1 MSPVIDTKR
10 LTAFTIQNRVSNPS
24 VSSTDTFT
32 GDGSTTAFTLSG
44 TPSSAHIMQVKKNG
58 VLLEPIDDF
67 TVSSTTLTLA
77 TAPASDDKVVAKITN
92 TINFIEDTANEGVVQ
107 HQHLM

>member
-1 MSPVIDTKR
+1 M
-10 LTAFTIQNRVSNPS
+10 TAFTIQNRVSNPS

-77 TAPASDDKVVAKITN
+77 TALHQMIKLLQRLRTQLTLLKILPMR
-92 TINFIEDTANEGVVQ
+92 VVQ